1 MKIAG
6 LVFALMLTLFSLQ
19 AASAPQ
25 SKHAVEAQTVLL
37 RYLDALAQG
46 DTDVVRSL
54 LGGDLLEK
62 RRRLLEN
69 PTYSGYLIDTYGSA
83 RFSIDNIED
92 RSPDSVAIDI
102 SVIID
107 QATISQRRFLLQ
119 KEQSPASADA
129 PFRIFGETNP
139 DTQ

>member
-6 LVFALMLTLFSLQ
+6 LVFALMLALFSLQ

-25 SKHAVEAQTVLL
+25 SEDAIEAQAVLL
-37 RYLDALAQG
+37 RYLDALTQG
-46 DTDVVRSL
+46 NTGVLRSL

-69 PTYSGYLIDTYGSA
+69 PTYPAYLTDTYGSA

-92 RSPDSVAIDI
+92 RSPANVAIDVSI
-102 SVIID
+102 IID
-107 QATISQRRFLLQ
+107 QTKISQRRFLLQ
-119 KEQSPASADA
+119 KEQSPAGADT